1 MRFLL
6 DMPVSPKTEEFLKK
20 QGYNAVRVDK
30 LKMHKSTDKE
40 IFDYAIERNMVI
52 ITADLDF
59 GKILSY
65 FKSSKPSVIIFRIRY
80 PSPENVN
87 KLLLTVLPKVKGEL
101 ETGSLILLEDDRI
114 RIKKLPIE

>member
-1 MRFLL
+1 MKFLL
-6 DMPVSPKTEEFLKK
+6 DMHISPKTEEFLRK
-20 QGYNAVRVDK
+20 QGYDAIRVDK
-30 LKMHKSTDKE
+30 LKMHKATDKE

-80 PSPENVN
+80 PSPESIN
-87 KLLLTVLPKVKGEL
+87 KLLWTVLPRVRGKL
-101 ETGSLILLEDDRI
+101 EAGSLILIEDDRI